1 MGSGRW
7 RLVTRLPIALP
18 AAACIGLAV
27 LLAVDRGG
35 SAVPLIDDITILGLS
50 TYATV
55 CAVLAALSAAGRMRT
70 AWAIMAAALGSWAVA
85 DLIWLLCDYVLHIE
99 PFPSPADLFYLAFSV
114 LAVPG
119 LLAMAPFDAL
129 ARRQAKIR
137 ITLDGITVALCV
149 FLLAWL
155 LALNTVYETYRDD
168 TLTLALALLYPA
180 ADIVILAVSVAVL
193 ARVDTRQR
201 ATLGLLVVAFAV
213 MAVTD
218 STFAYG
224 VAEDSYTTGSII
236 DVGWA
241 VSSAMIGMA
250 ALVSR
255 RTPAPRPATLSVPSG
270 TALWAP
276 YLPLLVAGIVV
287 PPLVTTGLERY
298 VAPAIVITV
307 CLRQFFAAW
316 ENRQWLKAAAER
328 SLRDPLTGLAN
339 GTLFHDRLRHA
350 MMLHARG
357 DRSVMVVSLDLDDFA
372 FVNDNLG
379 HPAADRL
386 LVHAG
391 RRIAACVQPGDTV
404 GRVAGDEFALL
415 LEGDV
420 HDSQRVLQRVVATFD
435 EPFDVDGEPVTI
447 RCSVGVAVAFADE
460 PEVTPETMLKR
471 ADIAVRVAKRSHFP
485 RVRFFE
491 DDIEDDFEDDMAT
504 IDSDAAQGGDRSTDR
519 VALTG
524 AAKVRLLSELRRAV
538 DQGDL
543 ELAYQPKVDLVSGQ
557 VVGVEALLRWPHP
570 ELGLLYPG
578 TFMPLVREHKLIRP
592 VTDLV
597 IDKVLDDA
605 ARWVGTGAP
614 IPVAVNLF
622 APSLIDARLPATLRA
637 ALERRGLPA
646 DLLTVEITED
656 LVINDLERVTAVLG
670 QLRDHG
676 IRVSIDDFGSG
687 YSALS
692 YLRDLLIDE
701 IKLDRS
707 FIAAVTT
714 DPRAAVVVRAII
726 ELTHGLGM
734 TVVAEGI
741 EEAATANWLRDS
753 GCDIG
758 QGFYFGKPVD
768 PADVPSLG
776 RLAVGPS

>member
-1 MGSGRW
+1 MGSGRY
-7 RLVTRLPIALP
+7 RLLTRLPVALP
-18 AAACIGLAV
+18 AAVCIGLAV
-27 LLAVDRGG
+27 LLIVAGG
-35 SAVPLIDDITILGLS
+35 SPAVPLIDDLTILGLS

-55 CAVLAALSAAGRMRT
+55 CATLAARAAAGRMST

-85 DLIWLLCDYVLHIE
+85 DLIWLLCDYVLHVE
-99 PFPSPADLFYLAFSV
+99 PFPSPADLFYLAFTV

-129 ARRQAKIR
+129 ARRQAKVR

-149 FLLAWL
+149 FVVAWL

-168 TLTLALALLYPA
+168 RLTLALALLYPA
-180 ADIVILAVSVAVL
+180 ADIMILAVSVAVL
-193 ARVDTRQR
+193 ARVNTRQR
-201 ATLGLLVVAFAV
+201 PALGLLVVAFAV
-213 MAVTD
+213 MTVTD
-218 STFAYG
+218 SAFAYA
-224 VAEDSYTTGSII
+224 VAQDSYATGSII

-241 VSSAMIGMA
+241 VSSVMIGVA

-255 RTPAPRPATLSVPSG
+255 QTPPPRPTTVSVPSG

-276 YLPLLVAGIVV
+276 YLPLLVAGTVV
-287 PPLVTTGLERY
+287 PPLVTTGLVRY
-298 VAPAIVITV
+298 VAPVIVVAV

-316 ENRQWLKAAAER
+316 ENRQWLKAAAEQ
-328 SLRDPLTGLAN
+328 SLRDSLTGLAN

-391 RRIAACVQPGDTV
+391 RRIAACVRPGDTV

-435 EPFDVDGEPVTI
+435 EPFDVDGERVTI

-460 PEVTPETMLKR
+460 PEVSPETMRTR
-471 ADIAVRVAKRSHFP
+471 ADIAVRAAKQSHFP
-485 RVRFFE
+485 RIRFY
-491 DDIEDDFEDDMAT
+491 EDDMEKT
-504 IDSDAAQGGDRSTDR
+504 DPDSAEAGDPSTDR
-519 VALTG
+519 VALAG
-524 AAKVRLLSELRRAV
+524 AAKVRLLSELRSAV

-543 ELAYQPKVDLVSGQ
+543 ELAYQPKVDLISGQ
-557 VVGVEALLRWPHP
+557 VVGAESLLRWPHP

-578 TFMPLVREHKLIRP
+578 TFMPLVREHRLIRP

-597 IDKVLDDA
+597 IEKVLDDA
-605 ARWVGTGAP
+605 ARWVTAGAP
-614 IPVAVNLF
+614 MPVAVNLF
-622 APSLIDARLPATLRA
+622 APSLRDARLPATLRE

-646 DLLTVEITED
+646 GLLTVEITED

-670 QLRDHG
+670 QLREHG
-676 IRVSIDDFGSG
+676 IRVAIDDFGSG

-701 IKLDRS
+701 VKLDRS
-707 FIAAVTT
+707 FIASVTT

-741 EEAATANWLRDS
+741 EDEATANWLRDS

-758 QGFYFGKPVD
+758 QGFYFGKPVYA
-768 PADVPSLG
+768 ADVPELG
-776 RLAVGPS
+776 RLTVGPT